1 MSFHNWLQSLR
12 SALTPGRGQRQH
24 GRRGLPRATTHRP
37 NLEVLEG
44 RCLLSFSPAVS
55 YPVGAN
61 PQAVVAG
68 DFNNDTVLDLA
79 VANYNSNS
87 NVSVLLGNPDGTFTA
102 SENYGTGAGAL
113 SIEVGDFDGD
123 GNLDLAT
130 ANAAGVSVLP
140 GNGDGTFGTAS
151 NFDFTGLGSN
161 PRSVAVGDFNGDGLL
176 DLGVVSNTYYPSSGM
191 YYYDQHYEGRAT
203 VLLGNGAGG
212 FLEPNTA
219 SLGYGYFTS
228 AAVADFN
235 GDTIDELATV
245 NRDLGR
251 VSVLFGGLGGPTFS
265 TGYYNHPTSVAAGD
279 VNGDNAADLITANND
294 GTVSVLL
301 GNGLGDFGAR
311 QSYSSG
317 VWGQSVAVGD
327 FNQDNMLDIVTLG
340 NPGGGNPAHVHVL
353 LGHGDGT
360 FAIPIDQSLNFGNLA
375 SGLAIGDF
383 NGDGLPDVAA
393 ATTAN
398 FGGNVNVLINAGGW
412 YFPATLA
419 IKDVT
424 VSEGDSGTVAAVFT
438 VTRGDNLNST
448 VTVNYSTANGGALA
462 GSDYV
467 AQSGTLTFGP
477 GETTKPITILV
488 NGDLIDEYDQAFY
501 VNLYAA
507 TGANITDSRG
517 VGTIL
522 DNDPPPT
529 ITITTK
535 VSAKEGHSSTKK
547 FDFIVTLSAPSE
559 KEVRVNFATA
569 DGSATT
575 ADNDYVAKSGTLI
588 FSPGQTSK
596 TISVAVKGD
605 TKKEANETF
614 FVNLSGAT
622 NGTILGAQGIGE
634 ILDDDTLSNGG
645 KP

>member
-1 MSFHNWLQSLR
+1 MSFHSWLHKLCSALASGQRHRRRSLR
-12 SALTPGRGQRQH
+12 AG
-24 GRRGLPRATTHRP
+24 THRP
-37 NLEVLEG
+37 NLEVLED
-44 RCLLSFSPAVS
+44 RCLLSFSPAVI
-55 YPVGAN
+55 YPVGSY

-68 DFNNDTVLDLA
+68 DFNNNSVLDLA
-79 VANYNSNS
+79 VANNYSNS
-87 NVSVLLGNPDGTFTA
+87 NVSVLLGNPDGTFA
-102 SENYGTGAGAL
+102 APGNYGTGGYGAL
-113 SIEVGDFDGD
+113 SIAVGNFDGD

-130 ANAAGVSVLP
+130 ANAAGVSGLP

-235 GDTIDELATV
+235 GDAIDELATV

-251 VSVLFGGLGGPTFS
+251 VGVLFGGLGGPTFS

-279 VNGDNAADLITANND
+279 VNGDNAPDLITANND

-311 QSYSSG
+311 QSYNSG

-398 FGGNVNVLINAGGW
+398 SGVGNVNVLINAGGW

-419 IKDVT
+419 IKDATVT
-424 VSEGDSGTVAAVFT
+424 EGDSGTVAAVFT
-438 VTRGDNLNST
+438 VTRGDNLDST

-467 AQSGTLTFGP
+467 FTSGTLTLGP
-477 GETTKPITILV
+477 GVTELTITV
-488 NGDLIDEYDQAFY
+488 PVKGDLSDEYDQVFY
-501 VNLYAA
+501 VNLATA
-507 TGANITDSRG
+507 TGANILDNQG
-517 VGTIL
+517 VGKIL

-529 ITITTK
+529 ITITAK
-535 VSAKEGHSSTKK
+535 VSTKEGHNSLRS
-547 FDFIVTLSAPSE
+547 FNFIVTLSAPSE
-559 KEVRVNFATA
+559 KEVWVNFATA
-569 DGSATT
+569 DGTASTT
-575 ADNDYVAKSGTLI
+575 DNDYVAKSGTLL
-588 FSPGQTSK
+588 FAPGQTSK
-596 TISVAVKGD
+596 TISVEVRGD
-605 TKKEANETF
+605 RKKESNETF
-614 FVNLSGAT
+614 FVSLTGAT
-622 NGTILGAQGIGE
+622 NATILVAPGIGE
-634 ILDDDTLSNGG
+634 IIDDDTASNGG